1 MLETVLQGRARR
13 RRGRRAGSPLG
24 PFRTF
29 QVPIT
34 DLADLTGLDLAPA
47 TAADR
52 FRALTPA
59 ADVEPGPSARW
70 RLLTRYADIAL

>member
-1 MLETVLQGRARR
+1 M
-13 RRGRRAGSPLG
+13 
-24 PFRTF
+24 
-29 QVPIT
+29 PIT